1 MKYLC
6 YAYGLITLILIIV
19 EINQQKAAFKRL
31 ANYLEQHL
39 LLNKIQ
45 INSAILYSISV
56 NIRWLSH
63 SLYMNS
69 LSHFNEEWSSFF
81 KNLLE
86 QNMVIMEDLKFIA
99 SQIEEESINEKFL
112 IEIYV
117 YKFEETEKFNFT
129 LDNLFSYIINN
140 GIKLMDTFDY
150 FIVND
155 CGDIPEELG
164 LNEINLKNLIEK
176 AYDLYNL
183 DLNFY
188 SDKDKEKKIN
198 NNFEYVPI
206 SLIISG
212 IMLLCILSFCI
223 YYTISFHNFE
233 IYFLDKLINFNSTNF
248 DNYITKLDQ
257 IKKKLRNDN
266 NDEEDKGDDMDLN
279 ELDTKKKDE
288 DEEEGNDTTNKKNST
303 ENNGKK
309 KNIKK
314 DKNKQNKI
322 QQQRRKKLNLMV
334 SFFRTKNIL
343 FEAKIILILAFSLLY
358 YILSIFIKSKYKN
371 EYIDRKSVV

>member
-1 MKYLC
+1 LKGYNKIKNDIINKKETFPLKIMKYLC
-6 YAYGLITLILIIV
+6 YAFGVITLTLIIV
-19 EINQQKAAFKRL
+19 EVYQQNAAFQRL

-69 LSHFNEEWSSFF
+69 LSHFNEEWSTFL

-86 QNMVIMEDLKFIA
+86 QNMVIMEDLKNIA

-155 CGDIPEELG
+155 CGKIPEELG
-164 LNEINLKNLIEK
+164 LKEINLKNLIEK
-176 AYDLYNL
+176 AYDLYSL

-188 SDKDKEKKIN
+188 SDKDKDKKIN
-198 NNFEYVPI
+198 NIFEYVPV
-206 SLIISG
+206 SLIING
-212 IMLLCILSFCI
+212 TMLLCILFFCI

-233 IYFLDKLINFNSTNF
+233 IFFLDKLINFNSNDF
-248 DNYITKLDQ
+248 DNYIKKLDD
-257 IKKKLRNDN
+257 IKKN
-266 NDEEDKGDDMDLN
+266 
-279 ELDTKKKDE
+279 
-288 DEEEGNDTTNKKNST
+288 
-303 ENNGKK
+303 
-309 KNIKK
+309 
-314 DKNKQNKI
+314 
-322 QQQRRKKLNLMV
+322 
-334 SFFRTKNIL
+334 
-343 FEAKIILILAFSLLY
+343 
-358 YILSIFIKSKYKN
+358 
-371 EYIDRKSVV
+371 